1 MHNAERS
8 EKQLKKYVMGL
19 EVVLRS
25 DDALAGVAQW
35 TEHWPVNQEVTGSI
49 PCQGTGLR
57 CRPYP

>member
-1 MHNAERS
+1 
-8 EKQLKKYVMGL
+8 MGL

-57 CRPYP
+57 CRPDP